1 MECVAQGTGVLLWD
15 EHLKQQIYLGDS
27 AFIVR
32 RQKPASLDSANS
44 AAIKPGQK
52 IRRRASPNPSIS
64 KIHITAPVHGGDLER
79 YAARKTTR
87 QDQRNPNIADAVYPG
102 GHRQT
107 AIAPACGISSLP
119 VSHVVAGLARGNTS

>member
-32 RQKPASLDSANS
+32 RQKPASLDSANP

-52 IRRRASPNPSIS
+52 IRGRASPPPSIS
-64 KIHITAPVHGGDLER
+64 KIHISASVHEGDLER
-79 YAARKTTR
+79 YAARKTSR
-87 QDQRNPNIADAVYPG
+87 QDQRNPNIADAF
-102 GHRQT
+102 
-107 AIAPACGISSLP
+107 
-119 VSHVVAGLARGNTS
+119 